1 MILTGACRLGRDAEV
16 RKVGKDQVANLSL
29 AYNYGKKDDDGK
41 RPTTWVD
48 ASLWGE
54 RAEKLAPHLKKGTQL
69 CVVLEDVAL
78 HTYKKGDGS
87 EGVSL
92 KARVVSL
99 EFVGNKPEGATK
111 PAEAPKKA
119 PPKAT
124 GGKFD
129 DFEDDIPF

>member
-1 MILTGACRLGRDAEV
+1 MILTGACRIGRDAEV
-16 RKVGKDQVANLSL
+16 RTVGKDPVANLSL
-29 AYNYGKKDDDGK
+29 AYNYGKKDEDGK

-48 ASLWGE
+48 ASLWGD
-54 RAEKLAPHLKKGTQL
+54 RATKLAPHLKKGTQL

-99 EFVGNKPEGATK
+99 EFVGSKPEGAK
-111 PAEAPKKA
+111 PADAPKKA
-119 PPKAT
+119 PAKPT